1 MSIAIQGIGMYSTL
15 LLKQII
21 MIKYLHQIS
30 LNELFVIRLVLVIV
44 LQVKNIGFLSYHIKF
59 SHEFE
64 NFTKMSFLFSQT
76 FTNHTILRL

>member
-1 MSIAIQGIGMYSTL
+1 
-15 LLKQII
+15 

-44 LQVKNIGFLSYHIKF
+44 LQVENIGFLSYHVKF

-64 NFTKMSFLFSQT
+64 NFTKMSSLFSQT